1 MVIITIYPSG
11 YPTIYPTKLL
21 KSYLPTLW
29 DFVQKKRYNKKVL
42 RKVSSSC
49 LYQTLHT
56 RTFHRKN
63 FPQTSLQTVKTSLQT
78 VKTSLQTSTNG
89 TNQNSVTKTTTGTNR
104 NTVTQGFIR
113 DLLRNPK
120 KNNVTL
126 LHVELYQFRTYIVF
140 SALVNIYQLSTQSQ
154 RYPVHRKSTAT
165 KVYQ

>member
-1 MVIITIYPSG
+1 MGTLQYIPQNFSSLTFQLCEILSKRNGTI
-11 YPTIYPTKLL
+11 
-21 KSYLPTLW
+21 
-29 DFVQKKRYNKKVL
+29 KRYSERCPVPVCT
-42 RKVSSSC
+42 R
-49 LYQTLHT
+49 LYI
-56 RTFHRKN
+56 REPFISKN

-120 KNNVTL
+120 KNNVNVVTRRTIPVP
-126 LHVELYQFRTYIVF
+126 HVHRFF
-140 SALVNIYQLSTQSQ
+140 SIGQYLSTLHTES
-154 RYPVHRKSTAT
+154 KISMSTGSLLLT